1 MMILRFK
8 TGEDKEN
15 LLHKAKKMA
24 KYSDMIVDILEDCL
38 EEEDDDENTEYRQR
52 KYRHEYDKDEKTQN
66 RYRYRGR

>member
-1 MMILRFK
+1 MIMLRFK

-38 EEEDDDENTEYRQR
+38 EEEDEETEYRQR
-52 KYRHEYDKDEKTQN
+52 KYRHEYDEDEKTQN